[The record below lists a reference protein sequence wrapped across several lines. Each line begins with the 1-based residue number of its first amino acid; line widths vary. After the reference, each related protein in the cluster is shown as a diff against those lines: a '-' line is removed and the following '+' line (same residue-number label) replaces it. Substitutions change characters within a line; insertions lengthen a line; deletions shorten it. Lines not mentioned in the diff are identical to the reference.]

1 MLKDFETTTY
11 GKWILAGEHAV
22 LRGHGALVFP
32 IKEKYLR
39 LRYSATNEQLTAH
52 YEGESGNDN
61 HSLFWSVIEKGLQLV
76 GQPLEDTL
84 GHFDLYS
91 NIPVGVGMGASAA
104 LCVALARWFV
114 AYQLISS
121 DDLYEFAKKL
131 EDLFHGKSSGL
142 DIAGVAAPTGVYFQQ
157 GNWNQIKQAW
167 NPKWYL
173 SSCGQIGMT
182 SRCIQQVTKIWEN
195 DKAHAAQIDVK
206 MFECVLQARDALE
219 RNLPES
225 KQQLADA
232 INKAADCF
240 YDWGL
245 ISDDLQQHM
254 NELKNAGA
262 IAMKP
267 TGSGGGGYVVSLW
280 NTNPTGLSKELI
292 SI

>member
-1 MLKDFETTTY
+1 MPKDFETTTY

-22 LRGHGALVFP
+22 LRGYGALVFP

-39 LRYSATNEQLTAH
+39 LRYSKTRAPLTAS
-52 YEGESGNDN
+52 YKGESGNDN
-61 HSLFWSVIEKGLQLV
+61 HSLFWSVIEKGFQLV
-76 GQPLEDTL
+76 GQPLTNAF

-114 AYQLISS
+114 TYQLISS
-121 DDLYEFAKKL
+121 NELHEFAKQL

-157 GNWNQIKQAW
+157 GSWHQIKQAW
-167 NPKWYL
+167 TPKWYL

-182 SRCIQQVTKIWEN
+182 SRCIEQVTKIWKD
-195 DKAHAAQIDVK
+195 DKARAAKIDLK
-206 MFECVLQARDALE
+206 MFECVLKAREALE
-219 RNLPES
+219 RNVPES
-225 KQQLADA
+225 KQQLANA
-232 INKAADCF
+232 MNNAAECF

-245 ISDDLQQHM
+245 ISTDLQQHM
-254 NELKNAGA
+254 NELKKAGA
-262 IAMKP
+262 IATKP

-280 NTNPTGLSKELI
+280 DVVPNRLAKQLI
-292 SI
+292 LI